1 MQRSGSLNNTFID
14 VTDGINNSRRL
25 VVTMVSYTLNKYC
38 CSLWESKCSDRR
50 PIKTTISPLCTENF
64 RLIQVNTEERFSK
77 FAMAINLHR
86 EYELFQRNDFFPGLF
101 FPKPRL
107 SPACFFF
114 IVPTDCE
121 PKPGYGFSRQC
132 TQLISVETEEIREII
147 KLRNKIKRKV
157 VCFIGALS
165 RALHKYPLVAYSVML
180 T

>member
-64 RLIQVNTEERFSK
+64 RLIQVNAEERFSK

-86 EYELFQRNDFFPGLF
+86 KYELFQRNDFFSRAFLSQASLVTRLF
-101 FPKPRL
+101 FFFL
-107 SPACFFF
+107 S
-114 IVPTDCE
+114 
-121 PKPGYGFSRQC
+121 S
-132 TQLISVETEEIREII
+132 
-147 KLRNKIKRKV
+147 
-157 VCFIGALS
+157 
-165 RALHKYPLVAYSVML
+165 PLTVSLNQAMDFHDSARSL
-180 T
+180 